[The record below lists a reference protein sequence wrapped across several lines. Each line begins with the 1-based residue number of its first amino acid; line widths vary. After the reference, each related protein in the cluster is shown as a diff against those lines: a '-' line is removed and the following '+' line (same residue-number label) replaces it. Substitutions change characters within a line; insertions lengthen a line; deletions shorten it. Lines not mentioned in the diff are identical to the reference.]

1 DKVLSGDIIV
11 LDELTMAQPKTRE
24 MVEIL
29 QNLKVDRKALVVTA
43 GRIQDINVEKS
54 ARNIPGVK
62 PIVAGGIN
70 VYDLLNHDKLVITR
84 EAVARV
90 EEVLA

>member
-1 DKVLSGDIIV
+1 
-11 LDELTMAQPKTRE
+11 M
-24 MVEIL
+24 
-29 QNLKVDRKALVVTA
+29 
-43 GRIQDINVEKS
+43 
-54 ARNIPGVK
+54 K

-70 VYDLLNHDKLVITR
+70 VYDILNHDKLVITR